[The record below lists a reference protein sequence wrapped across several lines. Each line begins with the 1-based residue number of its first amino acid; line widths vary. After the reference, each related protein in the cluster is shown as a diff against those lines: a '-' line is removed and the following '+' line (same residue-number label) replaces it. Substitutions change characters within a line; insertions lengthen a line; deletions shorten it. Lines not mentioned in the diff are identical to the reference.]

1 MTILDLLKAERPTLK
16 ESSLKAY
23 MSSLRKLNKYLEN
36 DNSIPTALSFLMKTD
51 RINTFLDD
59 LKTDNTRKAYMNHII
74 VFLLLLNKITPSIE
88 ITAFIDVLR
97 KRVDLLNK
105 QYVDFAK
112 TNEKTEKQE
121 KNWMTVD
128 EIKLV
133 ANTLKRTDFQAY
145 ACIMIHLHIPMRNDL
160 PTIMK
165 ITKKRY
171 DNLPD
176 ERKNNTN
183 AIVEIAPR
191 VFEFRLNDYKTNQVY
206 KETVIPIPTE
216 LTPVIVKLIKFNSM
230 TDNLIT
236 NPKTG
241 DQMSKNEYTRYLNN
255 LFQHTGKKI
264 SSCILRNIVLSE
276 KYGETIKDMKV
287 DANNMMHSTD
297 MQRSYIK
304 C

>member
-112 TNEKTEKQE
+112 TNEKTEKQQ

-133 ANTLKRTDFQAY
+133 ANTLKRTDIQAY

-183 AIVEIAPR
+183 AIVEVSPR

-216 LTPVIVKLIKFNSM
+216 LTPTIVKLIKFNCM